1 MLAAGAQHLP
11 ACPQPTCL
19 SLVPHMWTLAGPTDQ
34 GHLRA
39 PSHLH
44 GRLPDGMA
52 TGQLGRGL
60 S

>member
-19 SLVPHMWTLAGPTDQ
+19 SLVPHMWTLAGATDQ

-39 PSHLH
+39 PSHLR
-44 GRLPDGMA
+44 GRLPDGTA